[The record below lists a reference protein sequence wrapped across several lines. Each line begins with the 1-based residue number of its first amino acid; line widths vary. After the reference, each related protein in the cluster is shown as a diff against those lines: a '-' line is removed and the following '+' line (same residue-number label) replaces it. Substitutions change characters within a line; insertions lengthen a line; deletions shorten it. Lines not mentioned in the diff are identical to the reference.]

1 MQKKNQKGYTP
12 IKDIL
17 VETFTELEQLYNQKQ
32 RGKTAGV
39 KDAGSAG
46 KDAGEHRQRTQESLK
61 SDPAAVEGGVYPGG
75 HDGAESKKYRAQL

>member
-32 RGKTAGV
+32 RITGIPVSYTHLLYCPKE
-39 KDAGSAG
+39 KN
-46 KDAGEHRQRTQESLK
+46 LCW
-61 SDPAAVEGGVYPGG
+61 
-75 HDGAESKKYRAQL
+75 